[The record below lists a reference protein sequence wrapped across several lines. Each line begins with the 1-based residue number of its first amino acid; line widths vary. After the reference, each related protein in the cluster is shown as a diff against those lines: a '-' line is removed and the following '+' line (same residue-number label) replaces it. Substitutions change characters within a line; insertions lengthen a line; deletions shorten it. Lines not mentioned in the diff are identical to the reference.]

1 MNNSVFRILCRNEL
15 WLYFFISVSKIIL
28 KNTADNSY
36 SVLPCI
42 MSMNSSPRQR
52 FKKKKSKENFGKHI
66 PDRWLNYDP
75 VGRALEGT
83 PFVPFKTP
91 LDKSFFIGKR
101 SLSADEHF
109 DVERF
114 INLARRVGKTI
125 GMVVDLTNTNRY
137 YNKTDWEEYGIKYIK
152 IDCPGHE
159 VNRRED
165 IVQNFLCTVDEFV
178 NESINANK
186 LIGVHCTHG
195 LNRTGYLIC
204 RYLIDRMGWT
214 ATRAISEFEYS
225 RGHPIERAHYKKSLY
240 EAEKRK
246 LKKASSLYKN
256 DIG

>member
-1 MNNSVFRILCRNEL
+1 
-15 WLYFFISVSKIIL
+15 
-28 KNTADNSY
+28 
-36 SVLPCI
+36 

-214 ATRAISEFEYS
+214 ATRAISANKLIGVHCTHGLNRTGYLICRYLIDRMGWTATRAISEFEYS